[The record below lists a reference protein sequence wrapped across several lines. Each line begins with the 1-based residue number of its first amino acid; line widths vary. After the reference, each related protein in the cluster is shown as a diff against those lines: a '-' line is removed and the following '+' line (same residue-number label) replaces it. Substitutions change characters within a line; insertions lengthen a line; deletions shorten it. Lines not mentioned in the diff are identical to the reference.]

1 MHIDLIQL
9 TRDALILGGCDA
21 GLIEQLDPHSP
32 IELHFAAHPCLR
44 IAMVD
49 DVMVRMDAQLNDYA
63 IADFGRAAPHLF
75 DICTTPAPW
84 TVNQAPCLVNLDGL
98 LFLTA
103 VIGDAFLRDAASF
116 LQAIEGFYD
125 CLVITH
131 DTLKS

>member
-49 DVMVRMDAQLNDYA
+49 DKIVRIDAQLNEYP
-63 IADFGRAAPHLF
+63 ISDFGRSVPHLF
-75 DICTTPAPW
+75 EICTKPAPW
-84 TVNQAPCLVNLDGL
+84 TANQAPCLVNLDGL

-103 VIGDAFLRDAASF
+103 VVGDAFLRDSPSF

-125 CLVITH
+125 CLVVAH
-131 DTLKS
+131 EAVNS